1 MGMPAARVTD
11 PHVCPMVTV
20 LVPHVG
26 GIILPPGALTVL
38 IGGLPAARVTD
49 NATCVGPPDM
59 IAVGSST
66 VFTMG
71 MAQARLGDLTVHGG
85 TIVFGCP
92 TVLVG

>member
-1 MGMPAARVTD
+1 
-11 PHVCPMVTV
+11 
-20 LVPHVG
+20 
-26 GIILPPGALTVL
+26 
-38 IGGLPAARVTD
+38 
-49 NATCVGPPDM
+49 M